1 MLQDAEDWLYTEEG
15 EDAIKSLYVSKLD
28 AVKAVGGPVALRFK
42 EDEARPKAA
51 AQLREATN
59 EFLTKAQSG
68 DEKYSHLS
76 EKDLE
81 SVVRISSFS
90 IELERASSSF
100 NLSRSLTFAPSSF
113 LSSLSSG

>member
-15 EDAIKSLYVSKLD
+15 EDAIKSVYVSKLD
-28 AVKAVGGPVALRFK
+28 EVKAVGGPVALRCK

-51 AQLREATN
+51 SQLREATN
-59 EFLTKAQSG
+59 EFMTKAQSG

-90 IELERASSSF
+90 SS
-100 NLSRSLTFAPSSF
+100 NPR
-113 LSSLSSG
+113 LSSTSTFLVR

>member
-28 AVKAVGGPVALRFK
+28 AVKAVGGPVALRCK

-59 EFLTKAQSG
+59 EFMTKAQSG

-81 SVVRISSFS
+81 SVVRILS
-90 IELERASSSF
+90 LEVEEG
-100 NLSRSLTFAPSSF
+100 LVRSTFRVR
-113 LSSLSSG
+113 